1 MKDSS
6 ILVWYTTWWM
16 EYLWNFNTIIREQ
29 TEKEIIVLNLTLST
43 GCFTKDYTISGQV
56 QDILVKYL
64 NWRSKNNLTL
74 SVQGIFYA
82 VSIDIILERL
92 HGLFGN
98 WKFTAINTTSKFLS
112 SSNIKYFSWNKSN
125 GKFESKLNIYMNSKL
140 KMWNISHDYEVN
152 EKNLTIN
159 DNLFTKV
166 LFLSS

>member
-1 MKDSS
+1 MK
-6 ILVWYTTWWM
+6 
-16 EYLWNFNTIIREQ
+16 YLWNFNTIIREQ

-92 HGLFGN
+92 HGLRKSYFSLYILSIRIFGN

-159 DNLFTKV
+159 WKKKL
-166 LFLSS
+166 